1 MNQTVSDRLNVMF
14 KELVPR
20 SGKAE
25 CLAGEIIR
33 AIARIDYRFYNDG
46 DHLGIGYG
54 KQTCNPAGRFL
65 IQKTNEDIAE
75 MVNALWGIESEITY
89 EMVLDKLEEMVLD
102 YVTAHPNL
110 RSQPTPDMFDF
121 RNKRED
127 TPHDDD
133 D

>member
-1 MNQTVSDRLNVMF
+1 MNQTVSDRLNEMF

-25 CLAGEIIR
+25 NLAGEIIR

-54 KQTCNPAGRFL
+54 KHTCNPAGRFL
-65 IQKTNEDIAE
+65 IQKTNADIAE
-75 MVNALWGIESEITY
+75 MVNALWGIESETAY

-102 YVTAHPNL
+102 YVTTHPDL
-110 RSQPTPDMFDF
+110 RNQPTPDMFDF
-121 RNKRED
+121 RDKRED
-127 TPHDDD
+127 NPYDEE
-133 D
+133 